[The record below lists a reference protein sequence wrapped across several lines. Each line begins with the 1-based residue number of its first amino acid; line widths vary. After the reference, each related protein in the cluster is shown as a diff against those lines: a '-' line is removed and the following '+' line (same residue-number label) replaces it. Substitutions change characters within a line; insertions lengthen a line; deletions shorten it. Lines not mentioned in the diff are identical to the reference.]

1 MMRRILFCF
10 PRLCSTVDTV
20 PSAPPPP
27 SMPTTPI
34 SDLYDSDDE
43 ESEFNKKSLPPPP
56 PKFDIKNT
64 IPFIPPVTE
73 GYVVK
78 VYDGDTITIASKL
91 PYNNS
96 PVYRFHVRLNGI
108 DSPEI
113 KGKTEEEKAAAHK
126 AQKALEN
133 LILHKDVTLKNLKTE
148 KYGRILADVY
158 IRKIKVNQWMLNNHY
173 AVVYDG
179 GTKFSPQSWERYLA
193 TGRTD

>member
-10 PRLCSTVDTV
+10 PRLYSTVDAV
-20 PSAPPPP
+20 PPPP
-27 SMPTTPI
+27 TSTPPTE
-34 SDLYDSDDE
+34 LYDSDDE
-43 ESEFNKKSLPPPP
+43 ESELNRKSLPPPP
-56 PKFDIKNT
+56 PKFDMTNT

-73 GYVVK
+73 GYVIK

-113 KGKTEEEKAAAHK
+113 KGKTEEEKTAAHTV
-126 AQKALEN
+126 QKALEN

-158 IRKIKVNQWMLNNHY
+158 IKKMHLNQWMLDNHY

-179 GTKFSPQSWERYLA
+179 GTKFSPQSWERYLG